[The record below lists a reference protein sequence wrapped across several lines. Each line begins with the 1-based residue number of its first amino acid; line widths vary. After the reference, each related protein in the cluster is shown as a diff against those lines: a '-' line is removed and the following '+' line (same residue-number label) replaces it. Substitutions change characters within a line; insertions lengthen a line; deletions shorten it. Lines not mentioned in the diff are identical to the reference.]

1 MLVHSPEEPPIPP
14 SDAADCRLNC
24 MRAVAATVHTKTDLL
39 VLSFAA
45 LSANLARHRRVKSL
59 PERVRVFRDPLAKAQ
74 GRHSVKG

>member
-24 MRAVAATVHTKTDLL
+24 MRAVAATVHTKTDLP

-45 LSANLARHRRVKSL
+45 LTNYAFSQTELRKSG
-59 PERVRVFRDPLAKAQ
+59 PFGAV
-74 GRHSVKG
+74 